1 MDACG
6 YGDGRLRAPSY
17 RGTYEDFICARRVP
31 ARSRS
36 GDRAAGHGDHHRRR
50 HRSDRRRLARSDG
63 HGARARIGLE
73 AATLTNVGVYLISPV
88 PIGTYDVEGELQGFR
103 RAVTRSLEVH
113 AGDHRPA
120 RGARVGGAA
129 TAGARELRAPSGDRD
144 ARDRRSPGK
153 RGELSDADAADR
165 RRDAGH
171 GASRPDGRLQRE
183 RPPRAAEQFSG
194 RWNRQQLERSR
205 LQNRQAQVLIPSL
218 DAVRE
223 FKVST
228 SNYSAELAMRAR

>member
-1 MDACG
+1 MPAG

-73 AATLTNVGVYLISPV
+73 AATLTNVAGVYLISPV
-88 PIGTYDVEGELQGFR
+88 PIDTYDVEAELQGFR

-113 AGDHRPA
+113 AGDRPCVDFELTLGTVPQEVLVSA
-120 RGARVGGAA
+120 APPLLERESSALRQVIETRAIEDLPVRG
-129 TAGARELRAPSGDRD
+129 
-144 ARDRRSPGK
+144 
-153 RGELSDADAADR
+153 GELSDADAADR

-183 RPPRAAEQFSG
+183 RPPRAADNCPVDGIDNNSNVLGCRTGRRRCSFLRSTRSG
-194 RWNRQQLERSR
+194 SSR
-205 LQNRQAQVLIPSL
+205 
-218 DAVRE
+218 
-223 FKVST
+223 
-228 SNYSAELAMRAR
+228 